1 MWIENIIEAKQRL
14 GISAKEMA
22 ARSKLGVSERT
33 IRRIL
38 AREADSPRVD
48 TVLDIGDTVGLTW
61 KEIFAESTAVVGDP
75 CVAALPA
82 EIEALRAELDVAIA
96 ELAVLRA
103 KVETLT
109 VENNALKDELLDVH
123 RYYIKR
129 SMQ

>member
-48 TVLDIGDTVGLTW
+48 TVLDIGETVGLTG
-61 KEIFAESTAVVGDP
+61 KEVFAETTALLNLD
-75 CVAALPA
+75 LM
-82 EIEALRAELDVAIA
+82 ELI
-96 ELAVLRA
+96 RFF
-103 KVETLT
+103 
-109 VENNALKDELLDVH
+109 
-123 RYYIKR
+123 IK
-129 SMQ
+129 